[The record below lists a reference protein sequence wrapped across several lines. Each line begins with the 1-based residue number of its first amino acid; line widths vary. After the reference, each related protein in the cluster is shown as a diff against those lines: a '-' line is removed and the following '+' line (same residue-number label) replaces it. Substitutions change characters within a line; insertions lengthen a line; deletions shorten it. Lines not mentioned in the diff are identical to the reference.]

1 MFILSYLSWPRCIN
15 CMVTICRLFVLVR
28 VTVKNMKMSSVAN
41 TDMVWG
47 VLLSMYTKFICKY
60 FLVFMS
66 PEAATTRP
74 WRAIFGEAYFKT
86 NLSLL
91 AIDEAHCITEWSVS
105 EVRYE
110 IRFLMLI

>member
-1 MFILSYLSWPRCIN
+1 
-15 CMVTICRLFVLVR
+15 
-28 VTVKNMKMSSVAN
+28 
-41 TDMVWG
+41 
-47 VLLSMYTKFICKY
+47 
-60 FLVFMS
+60 MS

-105 EVRYE
+105 EVRYQ